1 MARTA
6 EDQLI
11 EAALNPGDGRPSVEE
26 VEAARQAAASTA
38 ATNYQLTADQIAVYD
53 PEHEALVFGP
63 GSSADDG
70 LIRFGPRGGFE
81 PNVWVGPRDHPLL
94 QPMMARHPKMF
105 EIGAAN
111 KVYVCDY
118 CGAEYK
124 ALPAIRG
131 HKNAKHGGVVK
142 DHGINT

>member
-1 MARTA
+1 VTDEQLLATA
-6 EDQLI
+6 D
-11 EAALNPGDGRPSVEE
+11 DGRPSVEE
-26 VEAARQAAASTA
+26 VEAARAAAASTA
-38 ATNYQLTADQIAVYD
+38 ATNYHLSDDQIAIYD
-53 PEHEALVFGP
+53 PEHESLVYGP

-105 EIGAAN
+105 EMGATN
-111 KVYVCDY
+111 KVFVC
-118 CGAEYK
+118 EYDGQEFK
-124 ALPAIRG
+124 SLNGIRG